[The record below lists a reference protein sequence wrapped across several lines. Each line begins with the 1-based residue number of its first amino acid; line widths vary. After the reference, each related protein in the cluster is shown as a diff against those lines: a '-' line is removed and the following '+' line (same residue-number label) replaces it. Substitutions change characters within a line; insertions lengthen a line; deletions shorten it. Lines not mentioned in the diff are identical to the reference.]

1 MNIPTIILNDRKII
15 SSDVFHYYQSLALRL
30 IMKKKN
36 SNVNIKPNYSKE
48 KIQNWFSNLSLKE
61 KYKICSIYNSWF
73 SNIIFQLLEY
83 SCFESVIEFCPT
95 DVYREFKK
103 NNLDGITYLKHE
115 LNEIS

>member
-1 MNIPTIILNDRKII
+1 MNIPTIILIDRKII

-36 SNVNIKPNYSKE
+36 YNVNIKPNYSKE

-73 SNIIFQLLEY
+73 SNIIFQY
-83 SCFESVIEFCPT
+83 
-95 DVYREFKK
+95 
-103 NNLDGITYLKHE
+103 
-115 LNEIS
+115 